1 MKENKKIVWVNG
13 CFDILHRGHVE
24 LLEYAKSCGDELVVG
39 IDFDARVKAAKGP
52 SRPFNTFE
60 DRKRVLESLR
70 AVDRVV
76 GFGSDQELVEQIKS
90 IKPFYMVVGS
100 DWEGK
105 KFTGHDIDGELY
117 FHKRDHDW
125 STTAFRNRLK
135 NS

>member
-1 MKENKKIVWVNG
+1 MSKIVWVNG
-13 CFDILHRGHVE
+13 CFDVLHRGHIE
-24 LLEYAKSCGDELVVG
+24 LLEYAKSCGDELIIG
-39 IDFDARVKAAKGP
+39 IDYDERVRATKGS

-76 GFGSDQELVEQIKS
+76 GFGSDQELVEHIKS

-105 KFTGHDIDGELY
+105 KIIGREHALVMVY
-117 FHKRDHDW
+117 FDRISGY
-125 STTAFRNRLK
+125 STTDTLRKLNG
-135 NS
+135 